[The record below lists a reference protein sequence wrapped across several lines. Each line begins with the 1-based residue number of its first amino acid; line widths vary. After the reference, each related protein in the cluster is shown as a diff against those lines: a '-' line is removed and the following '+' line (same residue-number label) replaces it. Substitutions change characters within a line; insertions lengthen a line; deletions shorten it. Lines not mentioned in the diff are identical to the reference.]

1 MSEYYLADHKAAE
14 RARQRA
20 REREHE
26 DRPKAEDVKITLL
39 GDFMFPTSESQGCD
53 PYNST
58 HGKTAGDDWRARR
71 DRR

>member
-14 RARQRA
+14 RARQH
-20 REREHE
+20 EREPE
-26 DRPKAEDVKITLL
+26 RRQMAEDVKITLL
-39 GDFMFPTSESQGCD
+39 GDFMFPTSEPQGCD

-58 HGKTAGDDWRARR
+58 HGKSASDVWRARR